1 MFDSLD
7 RRNGKNN
14 GFVGLSHRPSTG
26 SGTMAAATTKN
37 GFGGCRNATA
47 LQPWYDSP
55 TDNKYNIY
63 I

>member
-1 MFDSLD
+1 
-7 RRNGKNN
+7 
-14 GFVGLSHRPSTG
+14 
-26 SGTMAAATTKN
+26 MAAATTKN
-37 GFGGCRNATA
+37 GFGSGCRNATA